1 MNNGVANIPVSSK
14 ELNSL
19 EVRNKTNNYS
29 NTLKNKSSLE
39 NNFKQVLDKTSKYDN
54 KNNREDT
61 SNIEKSKLKENIAY
75 SKGTVTRKS
84 DTTDKEITS
93 SDDKKVQANH
103 QENDLMLLLQQLL
116 QGKISFEEFAEKALQ
131 GEGQLEKL
139 SLELT
144 NIGLEG
150 IEEKFSLGQG
160 DLEEL
165 QGKISSD
172 LTQIIKNM
180 LLENGQENNSFE
192 LLMGEATKKAFEH
205 VQINELDGGN
215 PLSISMH
222 EQIMNNIKN
231 KLQENNLNKQTDDFT
246 NELNSNITGNLQD
259 NIVNKLQV
267 TSNNSKDFSKESNSE
282 DKFLKDLVAG
292 NKNDITNK
300 VDKLVNFMSTFN
312 KAIDTSNISEVG
324 QAVTINKNTFIH
336 DIIKSV
342 KFMEQNDMKE
352 MTVKL
357 MPRELG
363 EIVIKLT
370 MQNGLMK
377 ASITA
382 NNKEAY
388 NLLNSNLQDINK
400 LIGNE
405 EIKIQNVTINI
416 YNEDTT
422 FFSRE
427 NSKEQNKHSGSRSG
441 SRAGISK
448 LDIEEGVDNVSI
460 VEESSVNAFV

>member
-1 MNNGVANIPVSSK
+1 MNNGVANIPISSK

-29 NTLKNKSSLE
+29 NTLKNKSSVE
-39 NNFKQVLDKTSKYDN
+39 NNFKKVLDKTSKYEN
-54 KNNREDT
+54 KNNREDA
-61 SNIEKSKLKENIAY
+61 SNIEKSKLKESIAY
-75 SKGTVTRKS
+75 SKGSVTRKS
-84 DTTDKEITS
+84 DTTDNTDKEITS
-93 SDDKKVQANH
+93 SDDKKVQANN

-116 QGKISFEEFAEKALQ
+116 QGKISFEEFAEKAVQ

-150 IEEKFSLGQG
+150 IEGKFSLDQG
-160 DLEEL
+160 TLEEL
-165 QGKISSD
+165 QEKISSD

-180 LLENGQENNSFE
+180 LLENSQENKSFE
-192 LLMGEATKKAFEH
+192 LLMSEAINKALEK
-205 VQINELDGGN
+205 
-215 PLSISMH
+215 PSSIGMQ